1 MSNCPGVKFSAN
13 MGGVKLSTVSNC
25 PVSNCPGV
33 KLSANMG
40 GVKLSVVLNIKLSW
54 CQIVPGPFML
64 FSDPLWPSDERKGS
78 DSPATFH
85 SKHFLARGQPNKTR
99 QYNDDNDGD
108 EVVAMV
114 TRVENGFER
123 RER

>member
-1 MSNCPGVKFSAN
+1 
-13 MGGVKLSTVSNC
+13 
-25 PVSNCPGV
+25 
-33 KLSANMG
+33 
-40 GVKLSVVLNIKLSW
+40 
-54 CQIVPGPFML
+54 ML
-64 FSDPLWPSDERKGS
+64 FSDPLWPSDERKGP

-99 QYNDDNDGD
+99 QYNDGD

>member
-1 MSNCPGVKFSAN
+1 MSNCPLCQIVH
-13 MGGVKLSTVSNC
+13 GVKLSAVSNCPGLKLSAVLNC

-64 FSDPLWPSDERKGS
+64 VSDPLWPSDERNGPNSPAKAYFPLKALPGKGS
-78 DSPATFH
+78 TQQD
-85 SKHFLARGQPNKTR
+85 KTI
-99 QYNDDNDGD
+99 
-108 EVVAMV
+108 
-114 TRVENGFER
+114 
-123 RER
+123 